1 MIYCKGEVGFDY
13 YMLYGNTTLNSI
25 YVELINANNVFNDK
39 NVEFQCIFNEK
50 ITYILYL
57 KFPVSAGHVCI
68 HFRKVLSDELTK
80 LASLLNQM
88 WFKQP
93 TTNMSPAPV
102 FPSFQ

>member
-1 MIYCKGEVGFDY
+1 
-13 YMLYGNTTLNSI
+13 MLYGNITLNSI

-50 ITYILYL
+50 LPTFFILNFSFL
-57 KFPVSAGHVCI
+57 LFMFTFIS
-68 HFRKVLSDELTK
+68 FRKVLSDKLTK

-88 WFKQP
+88 WFKQS

>member
-1 MIYCKGEVGFDY
+1 MQTMYLMTKMLSFSVVLMKKLPTFFILNFSFLLVMFAFIY
-13 YMLYGNTTLNSI
+13 
-25 YVELINANNVFNDK
+25 
-39 NVEFQCIFNEK
+39 
-50 ITYILYL
+50 
-57 KFPVSAGHVCI
+57 
-68 HFRKVLSDELTK
+68 FRKVLSDELTK

>member
-1 MIYCKGEVGFDY
+1 MQTMYLMTK
-13 YMLYGNTTLNSI
+13 MLSFS
-25 YVELINANNVFNDK
+25 VFLMK
-39 NVEFQCIFNEK
+39 K

-57 KFPVSAGHVCI
+57 KFLVSAGHVCI